1 MLEAAASRRVFLETT
16 MGAIMFAG
24 CASYPPNAFAEED
37 VSDLSMPTPEEDKAA
52 QVRKGSTSCVIFLR
66 LFSCLNLNL
75 K

>member
-16 MGAIMFAG
+16 MGAIVFAG

-52 QVRKGSTSCVIFLR
+52 QVRKDSTSCVIFLR
-66 LFSCLNLNL
+66 LLSCLNLNL